1 MARAIWTGSLSFGL
15 VNIPVGLHTATED
28 KTIHFNQFQAG
39 TSDRVRIKRV
49 NERTGEEVEYSQIVK
64 GYDLGG
70 GEYVIVTPDELEAIE
85 PGRSRTIDISDF
97 VDLEDIDPIY
107 YKSTYY
113 LAPNAKDG
121 NRAYG
126 LLLEAMRD
134 AGKVGIAT
142 FVLRGKQHLVA
153 VRPEDDVLVLETMF
167 FADEIRD
174 PTVELGNLPTET
186 TFQPRE
192 IETAKLLIDSMSA
205 KWDPER
211 YEDSYRQKVEEMIDR
226 KRQGQVVAVARAPEQ
241 APNVVDLMQ
250 ALRASVEAAKS
261 SRMNAGSEG
270 VVPDA
275 ATGVVGS
282 TTAGS
287 RGPKRAPAGSA
298 TARAELPA
306 SSRPRSTPSRPRAGS
321 RPPAATEAA
330 PTTAQGSRPRRRE
343 RVSEDLAALSK
354 SELYELAAKLDIP
367 GRSKM
372 DRKELELAVAA
383 APARRRRA
391 S

>member
-15 VNIPVGLHTATED
+15 VNIPIGLHTATED
-28 KTIHFNQFQAG
+28 KTVHFNQFEAG

-49 NERTGEEVEYSQIVK
+49 NERTGEEVEYSKIVK

-70 GEYVIVTPDELEAIE
+70 GDYVLVTPDELEAIE

-113 LAPNAKDG
+113 LSPNAKDG

-126 LLLEAMRD
+126 LLLQAMRD

-153 VRPEDDVLVLETMF
+153 IRPEEDVLVLETMF

-174 PTVELGNLPTET
+174 PQTELGNLPAEA
-186 TFQPRE
+186 TFQARE
-192 IETAKLLIDSMSA
+192 IDTAKLLIDSMASE
-205 KWDPER
+205 WDPRRYRDTYRER
-211 YEDSYRQKVEEMIDR
+211 VEELIAQ
-226 KRQGQVVAVARAPEQ
+226 KRHGEVVAVARAPEQ

-261 SRMNAGSEG
+261 GRMAADS
-270 VVPDA
+270 VVDGDA
-275 ATGVVGS
+275 S
-282 TTAGS
+282 
-287 RGPKRAPAGSA
+287 APATVESDGTKASGTPRRTPARRGGSHRSSSRSGKPA
-298 TARAELPA
+298 EPSQRRSARAAHDRPNPRPGRRQAPA
-306 SSRPRSTPSRPRAGS
+306 
-321 RPPAATEAA
+321 
-330 PTTAQGSRPRRRE
+330 
-343 RVSEDLAALSK
+343 EDLAALSK
-354 SELYELAAKLDIP
+354 AELYELATKLDIP

-372 DRKELELAVAA
+372 DRNELELAVAS